1 MARVTVTLQDLNP
14 NPFKKHIRGGK
25 LDEAKILRLVESI
38 EQTGFWENVVC
49 RKDNGRY
56 ELGYGHKRIEA
67 AIRKLGR
74 AHEIDIPCL
83 KLTDDQMIQ
92 MMAME
97 NATGEEES
105 VEAQVDVVRLVRVRL
120 RKLQPKAS
128 CDWSRRAIVAR
139 LRKESITQHEHGSL
153 DCIVAYLGKENWR
166 ASKVKDF
173 LKLDSDLD
181 SEILKGL
188 RHESWNENPKALGQ
202 QAGVEL
208 AKVESKETQKVIA
221 DTVAE
226 SGAHV
231 TTDDIRGIVKTV
243 KAAPKEKQHDVAV
256 KAAIKTTDEV
266 RARSGARKARRVK
279 KKTRQDVTAIIASLL
294 PSMRKLKKVY
304 EEIVGAMENPK
315 IGENFLQKPP
325 YSVSVVVGEFHVLG
339 DAIAKHHLRIFGK
352 IKVKELS
359 SGNKKRK

>member
-1 MARVTVTLQDLNP
+1 MARVAIRLQDLNP
-14 NPFKKHIRGGK
+14 NPFKKYIRGGK

-97 NATGEEES
+97 NVTGEEES
-105 VEAQVDVVRLVRVRL
+105 VEAQVDVVRLAGKHL
-120 RKLQPKAS
+120 RERFEREKKLADPKTGKLATVANLPTDAAPDS
-128 CDWSRRAIVAR
+128 AERISAFLGDKNWSRR
-139 LRKESITQHEHGSL
+139 
-153 DCIVAYLGKENWR
+153 
-166 ASKVKDF
+166 KVSD
-173 LKLDSDLD
+173 LIHLEKLDPH
-181 SEILKGL
+181 ILQGL
-188 RHESWNENPKALGQ
+188 RGQRWNEKAKTLGQ

-208 AKVESKETQKVIA
+208 AKIESKETQKVIA

-226 SGAHV
+226 SEAHV
-231 TTDDIRGIVKTV
+231 TSDDIRGIVKTV